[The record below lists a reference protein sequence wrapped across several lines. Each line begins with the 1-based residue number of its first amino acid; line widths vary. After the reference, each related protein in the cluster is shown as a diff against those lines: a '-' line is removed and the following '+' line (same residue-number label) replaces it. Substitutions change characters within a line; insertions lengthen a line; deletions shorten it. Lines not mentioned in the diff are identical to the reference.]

1 MPKVGLRDVVPKDIH
16 RVQVEF
22 VWFIPRLVGHIS
34 KAINNVSDYIYSA
47 VFVGHTPSF
56 GGQFPVYLLEY
67 IYILYIYIICSRLH
81 PQYLSVN
88 VVNSVINH
96 PTNQP
101 WLGVIENIIPVLG
114 GSSQCHKPLDIGN
127 GLWH

>member
-56 GGQFPVYLLEY
+56 GGQFPVSLLEY
-67 IYILYIYIICSRLH
+67 IYIYYIYHLFPFTSSVFVRKCGK
-81 PQYLSVN
+81 LS
-88 VVNSVINH
+88 
-96 PTNQP
+96 
-101 WLGVIENIIPVLG
+101 
-114 GSSQCHKPLDIGN
+114 HKPS
-127 GLWH
+127 H